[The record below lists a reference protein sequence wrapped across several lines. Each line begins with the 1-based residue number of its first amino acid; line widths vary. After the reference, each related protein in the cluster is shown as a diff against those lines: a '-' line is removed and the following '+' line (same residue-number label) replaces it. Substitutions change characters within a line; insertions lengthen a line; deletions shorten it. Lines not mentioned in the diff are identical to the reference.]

1 MNDRVY
7 DSGSG
12 DASLD
17 AQTTQPIWVSEAD
30 VRAGLERIKA
40 APLDPKR
47 GLFGPGSMYWEVN
60 KHAVVYFLGAV
71 QSVQLQL
78 AHPWIATAVFEH
90 SKVMTAPRKRAQLT
104 YIYLWSLI
112 YGDLEMVSKKSLSLY
127 KLHTH
132 VKGSIGEEA
141 GRHAAG
147 SAYAANEQSALL
159 FVHVT
164 AFYTRVKLY
173 EALIRPLTDDERDR
187 FCADA
192 KLYAYCFGIP
202 EEAHP
207 SSWQEVEDYLAG
219 IQGSDLLGRTEPG
232 VTISRFMEKSIPWPL
247 RRPLWTFLTLTLP
260 ERTRE
265 ILGLPKETP
274 GNIRRHRV
282 MGAFFRMLIRVL
294 PGRFAFV
301 PAYHE
306 ALRRIAGERE
316 PDRITR
322 AMNRAFL
329 GVPKLVS

>member
-1 MNDRVY
+1 MEDTVY
-7 DSGSG
+7 ENAPS
-12 DASLD
+12 
-17 AQTTQPIWVSEAD
+17 WVSEAD
-30 VRAGLERIKA
+30 VHAGLERIKN

-60 KHAVVYFLGAV
+60 KYAVVYFLGAV
-71 QSVQLQL
+71 QAVQLQL

-112 YGDLEMVSKKSLSLY
+112 YGDLDMVSKKSISLY
-127 KLHTH
+127 KLHSH
-132 VKGSIGEEA
+132 VEGSIGEDA
-141 GRHAAG
+141 GRHAKG
-147 SAYAANEQSALL
+147 SPYAANELNALL

-173 EALIRPLTDDERDR
+173 EALIRPLTDEERDR

-202 EEAHP
+202 DSMHP
-207 SSWQEVEDYLAG
+207 STWQEVEDYLESM
-219 IQGSDLLGRTEPG
+219 QRSDALGRTEPG

-247 RRPLWTFLTLTLP
+247 RRPLWTFLCITLP

-265 ILGLPKETP
+265 LVELPQPTPANRRRHKMMSGFFRVLIRILPK
-274 GNIRRHRV
+274 
-282 MGAFFRMLIRVL
+282 
-294 PGRFAFV
+294 RFGYV

-306 ALRRIAGERE
+306 ALRRLEEKRE
-316 PDRITR
+316 PDLLTR
-322 AMNRAFL
+322 TLNRLFL
-329 GVPKLVS
+329 GIPKLVS